1 LEALWARYGGEGEGE
16 GEGEEGRYALTV
28 EDEGG
33 EGGAVGVG
41 VGGEDDC
48 DEDTTPRKA
57 KTSLVD
63 DYDEDDDDDED
74 EDDDSEGPPGFST
87 VTTPEGSRMKL
98 RTSSHP
104 IAILTKSAPSS
115 MRREQTS
122 ASRAMLG
129 ASGEWSRDGDGDV
142 SRTMTG
148 RSCSSTGGIFET
160 DVHAVEDFDRLADTL
175 KFNAAMRRE
184 VQLGLA
190 KALHTDFGQHDF
202 HPDESHDDE
211 EETEVETEVEE
222 GGGGEAAVAGGDGPV
237 DVVSPERRR
246 CIVM

>member
-1 LEALWARYGGEGEGE
+1 MAA
-16 GEGEEGRYALTV
+16 
-28 EDEGG
+28 DEGG
-33 EGGAVGVG
+33 EG

-57 KTSLVD
+57 KTSLAD
-63 DYDEDDDDDED
+63 CGDDDDDD
-74 EDDDSEGPPGFST
+74 DDDDDSESPPGLST
-87 VTTPEGSRMKL
+87 VTTPDGSRMKL

-104 IAILTKSAPSS
+104 IGVLTKSAPSS

-129 ASGEWSRDGDGDV
+129 ASGESSRASGSGGGDGDV
-142 SRTMTG
+142 DVGRTMTG
-148 RSCSSTGGIFET
+148 RSWSSTGGIFET
-160 DVHAVEDFDRLADTL
+160 DVHAVEDFDRLPDTL
-175 KFNAAMRRE
+175 KFNTAMRRE
-184 VQLGLA
+184 VQLGRA

-211 EETEVETEVEE
+211 EETEVEE
-222 GGGGEAAVAGGDGPV
+222 GGGGEAAVTGGDGPV